1 MGTHRIELLGDAD
14 RPGAWMLLVDD
25 VPQSHVDLNDPRHLE
40 LEYMRRLGHLADLA
54 APAGVPLRVLHL
66 GGGGL
71 TLARYVAVTRPG
83 SRQVAVESS
92 AEVAELVQRRLPL
105 GAPVSVRVADARAAL
120 EQLPAGSFDVLVC
133 DVFAGARTP
142 AHLTSVEC
150 TAMAASVLAPS
161 GIYAVNVGDG
171 PPLAHAR
178 RRVATVQ
185 SVFAH
190 ACVIAEAA
198 VLRGRRFGNLVIAA
212 AGHELPVS
220 ELTRLTAADPF
231 PARVVEGGALARFVA
246 GAEPITDA
254 DAEPSPP
261 VPPEVFA

>member
-1 MGTHRIELLGDAD
+1 M
-14 RPGAWMLLVDD
+14 
-25 VPQSHVDLNDPRHLE
+25 
-40 LEYMRRLGHLADLA
+40 
-54 APAGVPLRVLHL
+54 RVLHL

-71 TLARYVAVTRPG
+71 TLARYVAATRPG
-83 SRQVAVESS
+83 SCQVAVESD
-92 AEVAELVQRRLPL
+92 AEMAGLVQRRLPL
-105 GAPVSVRVADARAAL
+105 AAPHAGQVSVRVADARAAL
-120 EQLPAGSFDVLVC
+120 EQFLSPTPPQFPASSFDVLVC
-133 DVFAGARTP
+133 DVFDGARTP
-142 AHLTSVEC
+142 GHVTSVEF
-150 TAMAASVLAPS
+150 TAMAAKALAPS

-185 SVFAH
+185 SVFTH

-246 GAEPITDA
+246 GAEPIMDA
-254 DAEPSPP
+254 HAEPSPP
-261 VPPEVFA
+261 MPPQVFA